1 MRLYAALVAVVLASP
16 ALAQPTPA
24 PPSPAEAPASGPVP
38 IPEPPARA
46 PAAPRADGAAGV
58 PEPAALPTTPA
69 DLARIKRRLDAG
81 TPLLDAAMTRP
92 TFRTSVTGR
101 VDIWRFWGEPD
112 AVSAFVRP
120 HGGSWHH
127 EFQDMVT
134 PDAFKGY
141 GGILGNGEKLQL
153 AATSLAF
160 AGAMRLLGIG
170 VQQAKDALHDRTV
183 RKAKEEVQRELE
195 AFYQLHPEAR
205 PAAAAPAASPAA
217 TPP

>member
-24 PPSPAEAPASGPVP
+24 APSPAEAPASGVP
-38 IPEPPARA
+38 DPA
-46 PAAPRADGAAGV
+46 P
-58 PEPAALPTTPA
+58 LPTTPA

-81 TPLLDAAMTRP
+81 TPLLDSALTRP

-120 HGGSWHH
+120 RGGNWHH

-160 AGAMRLLGIG
+160 AGAMKLLGMG
-170 VQQAKDALHDRTV
+170 VQQAQEALHERAV
-183 RKAKEEVQRELE
+183 RKARDEVQRELE

-205 PAAAAPAASPAA
+205 PASAPPT